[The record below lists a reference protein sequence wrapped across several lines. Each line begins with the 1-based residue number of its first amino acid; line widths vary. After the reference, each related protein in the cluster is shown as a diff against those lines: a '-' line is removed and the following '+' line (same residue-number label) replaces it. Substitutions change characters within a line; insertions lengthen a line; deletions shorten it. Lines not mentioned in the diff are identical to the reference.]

1 MSVGFFKLVNGVLTK
16 QKIAGKTLMDAQLNA
31 NSRNGVQNRILT
43 SEINDIKDD
52 ISTINTTLT
61 AKADKVWTIAGNT
74 GTVGGAVSV
83 PATGVSELLVVGAIN
98 INGQAEISSSLNIP
112 MQFLSQ
118 DRNFRLQMG
127 FASEVG
133 QIQVGYNKTE
143 SKFFIANEYYSVG
156 SIFGRAMEVYY
167 R

>member
-1 MSVGFFKLVNGVLTK
+1 M
-16 QKIAGKTLMDAQLNA
+16 
-31 NSRNGVQNRILT
+31 
-43 SEINDIKDD
+43 
-52 ISTINTTLT
+52 
-61 AKADKVWTIAGNT
+61 
-74 GTVGGAVSV
+74 

-98 INGQAEISSSLNIP
+98 INGQAEISSSLTIP

-133 QIQVGYNKTE
+133 QIQVGYNKSE